1 MVKARQQFIKMQQ
14 KLQDKKQEEKSW
26 RPIIDR
32 RRKTSNQSRASRSGR
47 RSTSFNSSGGTTPND
62 SCSCSDTSMQTE
74 KSGLTQDLSDMLLS
88 GDGIGKVLD
97 NEENSEAILE
107 SREVIAS
114 THCDRIEK
122 NRDLRQPFSE
132 LKGNRDNS
140 DAPPIKKMRTAV
152 GHKTT
157 LQDLNL
163 GDGIITRRRLPKV
176 VFYRSLSLKIHRS
189 R

>member
-14 KLQDKKQEEKSW
+14 ELQDKKREEKSW
-26 RPIIDR
+26 RPIMDR

-47 RSTSFNSSGGTTPND
+47 RSSPFNSSGGTTPND
-62 SCSCSDTSMQTE
+62 SCSSSDTSMQTE
-74 KSGLTQDLSDMLLS
+74 KSGLTQDLSDMLLG

-107 SREVIAS
+107 SRDV
-114 THCDRIEK
+114 IEK
-122 NRDLRQPFSE
+122 NSDLRQPFSE
-132 LKGNRDNS
+132 LKSNCDNS
-140 DAPPIKKMRTAV
+140 DAPPIKKMRTAL

-157 LQDLNL
+157 LQDLNM

-176 VFYRSLSLKIHRS
+176 VFCFLLRFNP
-189 R
+189 

>member
-14 KLQDKKQEEKSW
+14 NLQGKKREEKSW

-32 RRKTSNQSRASRSGR
+32 RRKTSNQSKASRSGR

-62 SCSCSDTSMQTE
+62 SCSSSDTSMQTE

-97 NEENSEAILE
+97 NEDNSEAISE
-107 SREVIAS
+107 SRDVIAS
-114 THCDRIEK
+114 THCERTEK
-122 NRDLRQPFSE
+122 NLRQPFSE
-132 LKGNRDNS
+132 LKGNNHS
-140 DAPPIKKMRTAV
+140 DAPPIKKMRTAM

-157 LQDLNL
+157 LKDLNM

-176 VFYRSLSLKIHRS
+176 VFLLRFNP
-189 R
+189 